1 MLYKFNIIPFHTV
14 LNIGT
19 ASQLAVVKSSTTSAS
34 EALPPDIPESVEE
47 VPYFH
52 GERLLVAAARV
63 GGNVVEV
70 FIDTLLGWVEE
81 LGLVQGEGGGEGNE
95 EGEGGGGGRGGV
107 GGGERGN
114 KVEGEG
120 GGGGGGGGVGGGGGG
135 RRGGYRKCGV
145 GRERKQELIQ
155 RVIEAGL
162 SKLDTQLEIVPTVW
176 GERHAPNVKGSVSAI
191 QPGNL
196 GVGDI
201 TSAMIRG
208 VVQNLKAMM
217 PQHILEH
224 YKV

>member
-1 MLYKFNIIPFHTV
+1 MLYKFNIISFHTV

-47 VPYFH
+47 VPYFR

-114 KVEGEG
+114 KEEGEG
-120 GGGGGGGGVGGGGGG
+120 GGGGGGGRG
-135 RRGGYRKCGV
+135 GGYRKCGV
-145 GRERKQELIQ
+145 GRERKQELIK

-176 GERHAPNVKGSVSAI
+176 GERHAPNGKGSVSAI